1 MRHLPLVALSA
12 LLAFGPLGA
21 LAAAD
26 LSTPESAVTVPV
38 TALKTNDFVSLFKA
52 LPAEDQAKAKAEWDT
67 NRKNMSPSDKA
78 QFNEQ
83 MDKFLAPDAVDVIVA
98 EAEPNLADLNPAEMA
113 AGVQMFGGMMAMQ
126 MAQDPK
132 TKDQGALLQQ
142 LVMDISGW
150 LPSSGIEQ
158 PAKLREATTHF
169 INGVK
174 ALGVS
179 NADELIAL
187 ELEEL
192 LTRGGKAT
200 AELKKSFGVYGLN
213 VDGLLGSIAL
223 SNLAGSGDARTGLLT
238 FTAFGN
244 PYKLPVDL
252 KKKDGYWT
260 FDTDKAAAALAPMT
274 GGMMGPP
281 GM

>member
-1 MRHLPLVALSA
+1 MRHMPLVALSA
-12 LLAFGPLGA
+12 LLTFGSIDT
-21 LAAAD
+21 LAAVD
-26 LSTPESAVTVPV
+26 LSAPESAVTVPV

-52 LPAEDQAKAKAEWDT
+52 LPAADQAKAKAEWD
-67 NRKNMSPSDKA
+67 NSRRNMSPSDKA
-78 QFNEQ
+78 QFSEQ
-83 MDKFLAPDAVDVIVA
+83 MDKFLAPNAVDVIVA

-142 LVMDISGW
+142 LVMDVAGW
-150 LPSSGIEQ
+150 LPTSGIEQ
-158 PAKLREATTHF
+158 PAKLRQSATHF
-169 INGVK
+169 VNGVK

-187 ELEEL
+187 ELDEL

-200 AELKKSFGVYGLN
+200 AELKKSFDVYGLN

-223 SNLAGSGDARTGLLT
+223 NNLVGTGDARSGLLT

-252 KKKDGYWT
+252 KKKDGYWV

>member
-12 LLAFGPLGA
+12 LLTFGPLGSI
-21 LAAAD
+21 AAVD
-26 LSTPESAVTVPV
+26 LSAPESAVTVPV

-52 LPAEDQAKAKAEWDT
+52 LPAAEQEKAKAEWD
-67 NRKNMSPSDKA
+67 NSRRNMSPSDKA
-78 QFNEQ
+78 EFNEQ

-98 EAEPNLADLNPAEMA
+98 DAEPNLAELNPAEMA

-126 MAQDPK
+126 MAQDPA

-142 LVMDISGW
+142 LVMDIAGW
-150 LPSSGIEQ
+150 LPNSGIEQ
-158 PAKLREATTHF
+158 PAKLREAATHF
-169 INGVK
+169 VNGVK

-192 LTRGGKAT
+192 LTRAGKST
-200 AELKKSFGVYGLN
+200 AELKKSLSVYGLN
-213 VDGLLGSIAL
+213 LDGLLGSIAL
-223 SNLAGSGDARTGLLT
+223 NNLTGSGDTRTGVLT

-252 KKKDGYWT
+252 KQKDGYWV
-260 FDTDKAAAALAPMT
+260 FDTDKAAAALAPMA